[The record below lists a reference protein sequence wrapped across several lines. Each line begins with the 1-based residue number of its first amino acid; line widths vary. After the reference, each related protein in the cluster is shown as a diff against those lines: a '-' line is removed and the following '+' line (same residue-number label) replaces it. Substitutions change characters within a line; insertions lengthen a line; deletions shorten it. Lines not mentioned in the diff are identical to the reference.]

1 MSRQSILLLLVAVI
15 VGVALALWLRSVQP
29 SGLSGDQS
37 SSASSQ
43 AVEARSSQTAAAR
56 ELDCEDSLDNEGDTL
71 SDCDDPDCSGAA
83 ACRCGALSCG
93 GSEGQT
99 CQPEDG
105 CICRSGECMA
115 CRLKDQTC
123 ETSADCCAGLALEC
137 QQVTLATGALEKRC
151 LPLSRFVCNI
161 RCAGPTGGEGVWG
174 EPYGCATGTAPDEV
188 GDCTELVGACDVAP
202 VADRNVRRCWQ
213 S

>member
-15 VGVALALWLRSVQP
+15 VGVALALLLRSVQP

-43 AVEARSSQTAAAR
+43 AVEAR
-56 ELDCEDSLDNEGDTL
+56 ELDCEDGLDNEGDTL

-123 ETSADCCAGLALEC
+123 ETSADCCAGLAL
-137 QQVTLATGALEKRC
+137 
-151 LPLSRFVCNI
+151 
-161 RCAGPTGGEGVWG
+161 
-174 EPYGCATGTAPDEV
+174 
-188 GDCTELVGACDVAP
+188 
-202 VADRNVRRCWQ
+202 
-213 S
+213 